1 MKNKSLKVLCLLI
14 LLLSLGCEYEFSDN
28 SFNEIIVKNPEYQL
42 TISNFTNNEI
52 IRDTKTI
59 GFSYSSNTNNRLYSI
74 LFYIDD
80 QRTNSSGSQSKG
92 DILINLDNLEDGE
105 HTIKVDLALKS
116 ESGSIADSYGIETFN
131 YTENFNF
138 IVDKSIDLIE
148 VSNVVHTDGSIY
160 ISWIPPTNLETY
172 QDINLIINESY
183 RTTRIPLLDNDS
195 IVKNGVFR
203 DSLSLKF
210 NVKYKIE
217 VTNNH
222 VTKESN
228 VNNFYVVDSL
238 VSIKHEFI
246 DKNSYKL
253 QWNKHPL
260 YNNFDNYK
268 LTYNNNIEEII
279 DNQGG
284 ERIINSAF
292 TFGLQQ
298 YYSVAL
304 ERETYIPDNT
314 PHYGTL
320 NYGIEYD
327 NNDYYNLIF
336 DKNLNCFFASKVKDN
351 YSVEVLKLK
360 ASDLSILQ
368 KVEFSANYYY
378 PINQSPDI
386 LLNSEGNLIL
396 DFKEK
401 SLVLNTN
408 NLSIINEYSIYDYD
422 SNLLQSST
430 KTRYRNGLL
439 IIDNDYDFTNIYVFN
454 ASTKQLITTISKEYS
469 SVITGSSEYFTVER
483 DVYKI
488 EDENI
493 SIIYSSNSSLP
504 RFYDIEFIPSLN
516 SLVLLMGG
524 YSGNG
529 LESVL
534 LDLSNNTVSSIPGT
548 EHTSYFNYDS
558 ITNSILFLNRQSSGN
573 STANLYDVNT
583 KTMKSIDVARY
594 GRKYV
599 FLNDYLLLLNHNY
612 YLENPF

>member
-1 MKNKSLKVLCLLI
+1 MKNKFLKTLSLLI
-14 LLLSLGCEYEFSDN
+14 LLLSLGCEYEFSDDV
-28 SFNEIIVKNPEYQL
+28 FNKITVKNPEYQL
-42 TISNFTNNEI
+42 TISNFTDNEI
-52 IRDTKTI
+52 IRNTKTI
-59 GFSYSSNTNNRLYSI
+59 RFSYSSNTNNRLYSI
-74 LFYIDD
+74 LFYIDE
-80 QRTNSSGSQSKG
+80 QPLNNYGSQTEG
-92 DILINLDNLEDGE
+92 DILLNLDNLEDGE
-105 HTIKVDLALKS
+105 HRIKVDLTLKS

-131 YTENFNF
+131 FTENFNF
-138 IVDKSIDLIE
+138 TVDKSVDIIE
-148 VSNVVHTDGSIY
+148 VSNVVHADGSIY
-160 ISWIPPTNLETY
+160 ISWTPPINLESY

-183 RTTRIPLLDNDS
+183 RTTRIPLLGNDS
-195 IVKNGVFR
+195 IIKNGVFR

-210 NVKYKIE
+210 NIKYKIE
-217 VTNNH
+217 VTNAH

-228 VNNFYVVDSL
+228 VNNFYVVDSI
-238 VSIKHEFI
+238 VSIEHEFI
-246 DKNSYKL
+246 DKNSYKVK
-253 QWNKHPL
+253 WNRHPL

-268 LTYNNNIEEII
+268 LNYNNTEEVIN
-279 DNQGG
+279 NQGG
-284 ERIINSAF
+284 EKIINSQF
-292 TFGLQQ
+292 IFGYQQ

-336 DKNLNCFFASKVKDN
+336 DKNLNCFFASKVDDN
-351 YSVEVLKLK
+351 YSVEVLRLN

-368 KVEFSANYYY
+368 KVKFSAEFSS
-378 PINQSPDI
+378 NQSPDI

-408 NLSIINEYSIYDYD
+408 NLSIIDEYSIYDYD
-422 SNLLQSST
+422 SNLLESST

-439 IIDNDYDFTNIYVFN
+439 IIDNDYDFRNIYVFN
-454 ASTKQLITTISKEYS
+454 ASTKQLIKTLSKEFS
-469 SVITGSSEYFTVER
+469 SVITGSSDYFTVER
-483 DVYKI
+483 DLYKI
-488 EDENI
+488 KDENI
-493 SIIYSSNSSLP
+493 SKIYSSNSSLP
-504 RFYDIEFIPSLN
+504 RFYGIEFIPSLN

-524 YSGNG
+524 YNGGNG
-529 LESVL
+529 LESIL
-534 LDLSNNTVSSIPGT
+534 LNLSNNTASSIPGT
-548 EHTSYFNYDS
+548 EQTTYFNYDS

-583 KTMKSIDVARY
+583 ETMKSIDVAGNGF